1 MKTPVRV
8 AQMVIRGAGA
18 LLLLLGIPIWTGTA
32 DGLVP
37 LHVLFGVV
45 LVVALWSLT
54 YLFARSGLSAWL
66 VGVAILWGLL
76 APILGLSQEHLLT
89 GSGHWLIQVLH
100 LLVGLGAIGIGE
112 MLAMQLKRRAEAGV
126 GDRDDMSTDPAPRS
140 ALR

>member
-45 LVVALWSLT
+45 LVVALWSLA
-54 YLFARSGLSAWL
+54 YLFARSGSSARL
-66 VGVAILWGLL
+66 VAVAILWGLL

-89 GSGHWLIQVLH
+89 GSAHWLIQALH

-112 MLAMQLKRRAEAGV
+112 MLAMQLKRLAEAGV
-126 GDRDDMSTDPAPRS
+126 GDRDGMSTDRAPRS